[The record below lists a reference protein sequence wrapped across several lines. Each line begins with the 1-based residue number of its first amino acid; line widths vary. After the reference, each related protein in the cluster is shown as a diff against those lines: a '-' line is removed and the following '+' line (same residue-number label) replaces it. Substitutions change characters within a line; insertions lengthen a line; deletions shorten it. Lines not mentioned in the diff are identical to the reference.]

1 MLQQD
6 DPEDYVIATGVQH
19 SVREFIIWSAEEL
32 GIALHFKGTG
42 VDEVGIVEG
51 LTGAA
56 CPGLSVGDE
65 IVRID
70 PQYYR
75 PTEVESLLGEPS
87 KAKKNLG
94 WVPETTVRD
103 MCREMIRADLNAAK
117 KVSLLKENGYI
128 AN

>member
-1 MLQQD
+1 M
-6 DPEDYVIATGVQH
+6 TG
-19 SVREFIIWSAEEL
+19 
-32 GIALHFKGTG
+32 
-42 VDEVGIVEG
+42 D
-51 LTGAA
+51 A
-56 CPGLSVGDE
+56 CPALSVGDE

-75 PTEVESLLGEPS
+75 PTEVESLLGDPS

-128 AN
+128 EK